1 MTDETAIKLRC
12 KKQLRQKMINHFAM
26 EQMRREILAS
36 KGDLSEEMIKK
47 MGMEELLNYLEEDF
61 KTATLQRKRENINA
75 RNRKIYAATMLAEKR
90 ENNNARA

>member
-1 MTDETAIKLRC
+1 MT
-12 KKQLRQKMINHFAM
+12 NHFAM